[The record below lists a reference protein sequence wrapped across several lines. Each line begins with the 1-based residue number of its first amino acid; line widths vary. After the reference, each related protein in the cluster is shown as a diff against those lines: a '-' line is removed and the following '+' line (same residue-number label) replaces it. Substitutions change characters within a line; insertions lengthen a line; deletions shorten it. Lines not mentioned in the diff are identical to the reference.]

1 MNISVIGTGYVGLVT
16 GTCFAEM
23 GYNVICVDID
33 ESKIAN
39 LKNGI
44 MPIYEPGLK
53 EMVLRNTAEHRLSF
67 TTDICEASEKSTIH
81 FIAVGTPPGADDA
94 ADLRFVL
101 EVAKQL
107 GQTMQ
112 QEYNV
117 VIDKSTVPV
126 GTADKVTDA
135 INKELSSRDSNIS
148 FDVVSNPEFL
158 KEGAAIQD
166 FMRPDRVVIGADTE
180 RATKMM
186 QDLYYPFM
194 TSHQR
199 ILTMGIRDAEMT
211 KYASNAMLATKI
223 SFMNEVAELCE
234 ELNVDVEQVRLG
246 MGSDARI
253 GYYFIYPGCGY
264 GGSCFPK
271 DVKALV
277 RMAAESNVPCKV
289 LDAVES
295 RNQRQKERM
304 FVKINNF
311 YNGDV
316 SDKTFC
322 LWGLAFKPG
331 TDDMREAPSLQII
344 SDLVNAGAKI
354 RAYDP
359 VAKETASIDI
369 PDEWLEDGRVKILDD
384 QYVALDSCDALVLA
398 TDWKQFRNPDFNYIK
413 EKLTEPVIFD
423 GRNQYDPKLMT
434 ELGINYSGIGRTNI
448 DSNYNSDDR

>member
-23 GYNVICVDID
+23 GHNVICVDID
-33 ESKIAN
+33 ETKINN

-44 MPIYEPGLK
+44 MPIYEPGLE
-53 EMVLRNTAEHRLSF
+53 EMVVKNANENRLQF
-67 TTDICEASEKSTIH
+67 TTDIKQASEKSTIH

-101 EVAKQL
+101 EVARQL
-107 GQTMQ
+107 GETMTS
-112 QEYNV
+112 EHNI

-126 GTADKVTDA
+126 GTADKVIA
-135 INKELSSRDSNIS
+135 VINLELKNRNSNIG

-158 KEGAAIQD
+158 KEGTAIDD
-166 FMRPDRVVIGADTE
+166 FMNPDRVVIGADNE
-180 RATKMM
+180 RARKIMHS
-186 QDLYYPFM
+186 LYAPF
-194 TSHQR
+194 TPSHER
-199 ILTMGIRDAEMT
+199 ILLMGVRGAEMT

-223 SFMNEVAELCE
+223 SFMNEIAELCE
-234 ELNVDVEQVRLG
+234 KLDVDVEDVRHG
-246 MGSDARI
+246 MGSDSRI
-253 GYYFIYPGCGY
+253 GYEFIYPGCGY

-271 DVKALV
+271 DVKALE
-277 RMAAESNVPCKV
+277 RMAVENDVPSNV
-289 LDAVES
+289 LNAVEV

-316 SDKTFC
+316 TGKTFC

-344 SDLVNAGAKI
+344 NDLVNAGAKVN
-354 RAYDP
+354 AYDP

-369 PDEWLEDGRVKILDD
+369 PDEWLADGRVNLLDD
-384 QYVALDSCDALVLA
+384 QYLALESTDALILV
-398 TDWKQFRNPDFNYIK
+398 TEWKQFRNPDFNYIK
-413 EKLTEPVIFD
+413 EKLSAPVIFD
-423 GRNQYDPKLMT
+423 GRNQYDPELMT
-434 ELGINYSGIGRTNI
+434 TFGITYSGIGRTNN
-448 DSNYNSDDR
+448 DNK

>member
-23 GYNVICVDID
+23 GYNVVCVDID
-33 ESKIAN
+33 EKKITD

-53 EMVLRNTAEHRLSF
+53 EMVIRNFAEHRLSF
-67 TTDICEASEKSTIH
+67 TTDIKEASEKSTIH

-112 QEYNV
+112 NEYNV

-126 GTADKVTDA
+126 GTADKVTAA
-135 INKELSSRDSNIS
+135 INKELSRRNDNVS

-158 KEGAAIQD
+158 KEGAAIDD
-166 FMRPDRVVIGADTE
+166 FMRPDRVVIGAGTE
-180 RATKMM
+180 RAAKMM
-186 QDLYYPFM
+186 QNLYQPFM
-194 TSHQR
+194 TSHKR
-199 ILTMGIRDAEMT
+199 ILSMGIRDAEMT

-234 ELNVDVEQVRLG
+234 QLDVDVEQVRLG

-277 RMAAESNVPCKV
+277 RMAVENDVPCNV

-304 FVKINNF
+304 FVKISNY
-311 YNGDV
+311 YNGDIKG
-316 SDKTFC
+316 KTFC

-331 TDDMREAPSLQII
+331 TDDMREAPALQII

-354 RAYDP
+354 QAYDP
-359 VAKETASIDI
+359 VAKETATLDI
-369 PDEWLEDGRVKILDD
+369 PDEWLADGRVKILDD
-384 QYVALDSCDALVLA
+384 QYVAMNSTDALILA

-413 EKLTEPVIFD
+413 EKLAEPVIFD
-423 GRNQYDPKLMT
+423 GRNQYDPEMMT
-434 ELGINYSGIGRTNI
+434 ELGIIYSGIGRTN
-448 DSNYNSDDR
+448 NNTK